1 MGFFGNASGSSCGVV
16 FWEGFRGSPGR
27 PISGFS
33 GRGLW
38 SARGRFSTTIRGRIP
53 TTIRGRIPTTK
64 KFKNDFFL
72 WLGQIFFSATWKK
85 AWSKND
91 HRDISPAGPEC
102 EPARNLG
109 ARGRF
114 STTICGRFST
124 TDFGRFWIQKSILV
138 KKRDPAGFR
147 LVAPQPL
154 SQRRSGGSRGGAL
167 KRVYRTPQKL
177 SF

>member
-1 MGFFGNASGSSCGVV
+1 MLDPGVV
-16 FWEGFRGSPGR
+16 GLFWERFWELLWSSFLGVVRGSPGR

-64 KFKNDFFL
+64 KFKSDFFL
-72 WLGQIFFSATWKK
+72 WSGRIFFSATWKK

-154 SQRRSGGSRGGAL
+154 SQRRSGGVPWGRHEARL
-167 KRVYRTPQKL
+167 
-177 SF
+177 